1 MNLLAIKAD
10 QLYTWSDNDAPYL
23 AQAAFVRL
31 AKASAAAV
39 TPVAATRSSAAR
51 FPHRA
56 LQAVWQAG
64 MQMCPRA
71 RSWPQVLSLRELYRP
86 KTANGLRAP
95 GVPRRHQRVSRPSP
109 SGARDL
115 GGDLRDQSR
124 TAAAPRGNLRNGY
137 AQPPRLP
144 QGSAEYGNGRP
155 AAGQY
160 ARRLAEAGH
169 SVRTHGRGDSGGRP

>member
-1 MNLLAIKAD
+1 MNLLELEAD
-10 QLYTWSDNDAPYL
+10 QLYKWSDNDAPCL
-23 AQAAFVRL
+23 AQAAFVRF

-56 LQAVWQAG
+56 LQAVRQAG
-64 MQMCPRA
+64 LQMRPRA
-71 RSWPQVLSLRELYRP
+71 RSWPQVLPFRELSRP

-109 SGARDL
+109 SGARHL

-124 TAAAPRGNLRNGY
+124 TAAAPRSHLRNCY

-144 QGSAEYGNGRP
+144 QRSAEYGNGRP

-169 SVRTHGRGDSGGRP
+169 SVLTHGRGGSGGRP